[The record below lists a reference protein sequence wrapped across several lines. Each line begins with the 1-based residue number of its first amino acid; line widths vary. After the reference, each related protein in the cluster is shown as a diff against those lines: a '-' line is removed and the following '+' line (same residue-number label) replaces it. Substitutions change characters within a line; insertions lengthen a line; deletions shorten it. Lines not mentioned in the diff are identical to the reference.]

1 MKFQLYS
8 LMGVYKS
15 LRKQIKPYC
24 ITLNI
29 YSNQHQ
35 TLNYHRLQLIRESKK
50 SLQYIDKI

>member
-8 LMGVYKS
+8 SMAVYKS
-15 LRKQIKPYC
+15 LRKQIKTYC

-50 SLQYIDKI
+50 SLQYINKI